1 MQPEL
6 YIFEIEARARRRE
19 LERASR
25 EWWRYQPEEPRA
37 PQPGRLAALV
47 SAIRRLVAHARRRA
61 PISSA
66 EPILSVS
73 EPGATAPG

>member
-1 MQPEL
+1 MKHEL
-6 YIFEIEARARRRE
+6 YIFEVEARARRRE

-25 EWWRYQPEEPRA
+25 EWWRYQPEEP
-37 PQPGRLAALV
+37 QPGRLAALG
-47 SAIRRLVAHARRRA
+47 SAIRRLVAQARRRA